1 VRYVLLMTV
10 LVLAAMQPQS
20 APKEEREAF
29 QAALAQYEAA
39 RWDAAAEAFRTVA
52 EQGGPGATAAG
63 LDLGLALYHGER
75 FKEAREAFRS
85 LAGRQEVVVRAQAA
99 FNAGNCEWR
108 LGDKA
113 LAAELYRN
121 AQRLA
126 AEGLQQIGG
135 DPSVPRRQAQEAE
148 LLIELHRR
156 ATFNMAIAAK
166 ADEQPHPETA
176 AVSPETPAPET
187 GAGESSPE
195 TASAPASEG
204 TAAPAAGGNTAL
216 PGHPAAGE
224 ALRGVLLRDSGPVVK
239 HPGGTAPSDE
249 PDW

>member
-1 VRYVLLMTV
+1 MRYILLMTV
-10 LVLAAMQPQS
+10 LVLAAAQPQS

-29 QAALAQYEAA
+29 QAALAHYEAA
-39 RWDAAAEAFRTVA
+39 RWDAAAEAFRAVA

-63 LDLGLALYHGER
+63 LDLGLALYHGAR

-85 LAGRQEVVVRAQAA
+85 LAGRREVVVRAQAA

-113 LAAELYRN
+113 RAAELYRN
-121 AQRLA
+121 VQRLA

-135 DPSVPRRQAQEAE
+135 DSSASRLEAQEAE

-156 ATFNMAIAAK
+156 ATFNLALAAK
-166 ADEQPHPETA
+166 AGEQPRTEA
-176 AVSPETPAPET
+176 AAASPETRAPET

-195 TASAPASEG
+195 TESAGTSEG

-224 ALRGVLLRDSGPVVK
+224 ALRGVLLRDTGPVVK
-239 HPGGTAPSDE
+239 RPGGTAPSNE